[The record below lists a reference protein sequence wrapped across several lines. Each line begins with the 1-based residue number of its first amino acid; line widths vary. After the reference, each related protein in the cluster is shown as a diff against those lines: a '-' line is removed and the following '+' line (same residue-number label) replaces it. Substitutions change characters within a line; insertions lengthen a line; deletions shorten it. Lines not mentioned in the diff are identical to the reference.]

1 MAKFWHKAFTNCC
14 PPRPCLLSPVELYD
28 DNIIALIQRVGA
40 VTGPALFAYLGRELT
55 FDLTEKRYVK
65 ETGLEARIA
74 RIVEP
79 VANGLG
85 YALVRIKITPEN
97 GCTLQIMAED
107 KNGRFNINDCEALSK
122 DLSPVLD
129 LEDPIEREY
138 HLEVSSPGIDRPLVR
153 RRDFEHYIGHEAK
166 VELLDLVNGRKRFR
180 GDIVAVD
187 DAGVTIR
194 LPDAPGGTDPDHKLS
209 FATIAEA
216 KLVMTDKL
224 MDLARADQE
233 LHPID
238 DDETET
244 VEYADADN
252 DDDNLPEE
260 TK

>member
-1 MAKFWHKAFTNCC
+1 VPFRVYRTA
-14 PPRPCLLSPVELYD
+14 
-28 DNIIALIQRVGA
+28 NIIALWMRVGA
-40 VTGPALFAYLGRELT
+40 LTGPRSFCLSAGCTCVRPKPEGTDHQLA
-55 FDLTEKRYVK
+55 FDLTEKRYIK

-79 VANGLG
+79 VANDLG

-107 KNGRFNINDCEALSK
+107 EHGRFTITDCETLSK

-129 LEDPIEREY
+129 VEDPIDREY

-153 RRDFEHYIGHEAK
+153 KRDYERFIGHEAK
-166 VELLDLVNGRKRFR
+166 VELSDMINGRKRFR
-180 GDIVAVD
+180 GDIRAVD
-187 DAGVTIR
+187 DEGVTIR
-194 LPDAPGGTDPDHKLS
+194 LPDAPGGTDPDHKLLFS
-209 FATIAEA
+209 TIAEA

-224 MDLARADQE
+224 MDMARADQE

-244 VEYADADN
+244 VEYADT
-252 DDDNLPEE
+252 EE
-260 TK
+260 VSEEKN